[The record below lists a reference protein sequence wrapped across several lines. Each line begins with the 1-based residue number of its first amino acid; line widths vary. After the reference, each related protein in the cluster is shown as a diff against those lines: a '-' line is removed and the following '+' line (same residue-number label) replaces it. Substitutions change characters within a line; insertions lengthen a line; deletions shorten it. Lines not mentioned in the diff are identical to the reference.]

1 MKQNKNWDE
10 SLYYWPRTVE
20 WFGGILKRRTLLRR
34 KGCLV
39 TTVMS
44 ILQKS
49 LFAHKMVAMNR
60 KTPQLLV
67 SCLDVAANFV
77 VATISKTHTTV
88 PNIISPRF
96 ISKVSSFNLL
106 QLGELETNHPLF
118 DYYCRLNSFYNVF
131 KSWTGTVVRWSKY
144 CYLYHYQEEKTWQ
157 VPGQGNGRLR
167 KSRDGDR
174 GTGGTGR

>member
-1 MKQNKNWDE
+1 MSRYTIGHPE
-10 SLYYWPRTVE
+10 SPRTVE
-20 WFGGILKRRTLLRR
+20 QFGGVLKLGGVLKRGTLLRR

-49 LFAHKMVAMNR
+49 SFAHKMVAMNR

-67 SCLDVAANFV
+67 SCRDVAANFV

-96 ISKVSSFNLL
+96 ISKVSSSNLL
-106 QLGELETNHPLF
+106 
-118 DYYCRLNSFYNVF
+118 
-131 KSWTGTVVRWSKY
+131 
-144 CYLYHYQEEKTWQ
+144 
-157 VPGQGNGRLR
+157 
-167 KSRDGDR
+167 
-174 GTGGTGR
+174 